1 MPIAKFVTIQRCR
14 NKMSERAGRQL
25 RSIFYEL
32 LMSGVINHCVCI
44 VSKELFMTRLPLF
57 FCFVSHGFHTTLR
70 DKPKIIVYIYVHNI
84 YIYRYMWY
92 KYLGYTYIYIYN
104 TLVVLHIELYNNTKM
119 IRISQYIG
127 RCVGRLFP
135 LSGHI
140 YIMP

>member
-70 DKPKIIVYIYVHNI
+70 DKPKIIVYMYVYIHI
-84 YIYRYMWY
+84 YIDI
-92 KYLGYTYIYIYN
+92 LYIYIYN
-104 TLVVLHIELYNNTKM
+104 TWVVLHIESYNNTKM

>member
-70 DKPKIIVYIYVHNI
+70 DKPKIIVYICT
-84 YIYRYMWY
+84 YIYRYIWY
-92 KYLGYTYIYIYN
+92 KYLSYIYYINFKHKYIWN
-104 TLVVLHIELYNNTKM
+104 TWVVLHIELYNNTKM

-127 RCVGRLFP
+127 RCVGRLC
-135 LSGHI
+135 L
-140 YIMP
+140 